1 MKFFEKMMALLLS
14 LAAVLSFAMPAFA
27 EDEPAPTAAGTH
39 TITISFEKP
48 GHEYVAYQVFK
59 GDYFEDDNGDG
70 HLSTISWG
78 DGVNG
83 PTLLDALKT
92 ETNAGLATD
101 FAKAETAEN
110 VADVLAKYNNDSV
123 KLDAFAKVVANHL
136 SNVVAG
142 KSQQEKNVDKD
153 GKYVYKI
160 AGLSDGY
167 YFVKD
172 NKDLSNGANDANTKY
187 ILQVL
192 GDVEINA
199 KADVPDIEKKITDE
213 NGTYQ
218 CKGNSYNVGDTVYF
232 ELTSKVPDMDGYD
245 SYTYKVTDTLSDGL
259 TLVKNNDGT
268 PKVTVT
274 IAGKEYT
281 KFTATLSDNVLTITI
296 DFSDFIAQKENKGAE
311 IVIRYAAVLNE
322 KALQK
327 DKENNSVYLEYSND
341 PNGTGTGKTTEKKT
355 YVYNFDID
363 IVKHEKDNEN
373 KLLSGAEFVLHRFN
387 NKKEKEYYHY
397 DTATQKT
404 EWVKLSD
411 EKLETIRAAVDKGT
425 ITSKTTTENGKTSFT
440 GLKAGTYYLQEIK
453 APDGYNLP
461 ADAEAT
467 TTVEIEPVYNED
479 GTIDLENQS
488 VIVKGNGR
496 MYVTADIANKPG
508 PVLPSTGGIGTTI
521 FYVLGGILT
530 VAAIVLLIVK
540 KRMENTKR

>member
-27 EDEPAPTAAGTH
+27 EDGLAPTAAGTH

-59 GDYFEDDNGDG
+59 GDYYKAESDG
-70 HLSTISWG
+70 KEHLSNIEWG
-78 DGVNG
+78 NGVNG
-83 PTLLDALKT
+83 ADLLKGLQSEKGFKEDFKNAKT
-92 ETNAGLATD
+92 A
-101 FAKAETAEN
+101 
-110 VADVLAKYNNDSV
+110 ADVAYILEGYGNNDNSD
-123 KLDAFAKVVANHL
+123 KLDAFAKVVAKHL
-136 SNVVAG
+136 SAVDAG
-142 KSQQEKNVDKD
+142 TSKSEEDAVN
-153 GKYVYKI
+153 GKYKYSISVT
-160 AGLSDGY
+160 GDGY
-167 YFVKD
+167 YFVQDKNVVTGKD
-172 NKDLSNGANDANTKY
+172 DANTKY
-187 ILQVL
+187 ILRVL
-192 GDVEINA
+192 GDVQINA
-199 KADVPDIEKKITDE
+199 KADVPDIEKKITDA
-213 NGTYQ
+213 
-218 CKGNSYNVGDTVYF
+218 KGDNPRKGDSYNVGDTVYF

-259 TLVKNNDGT
+259 TLVTDENGT
-268 PKVTVT
+268 PQVTVT
-274 IAGKEYT
+274 IGGEKYE
-281 KFTATLSDNVLTITI
+281 KFTATLNKNTLTI
-296 DFSDFIAQKENKGAE
+296 DFSDFIAQKENKGDKKN
-311 IVIRYAAVLNE
+311 VIRYAAVLNE

-327 DKENNSVYLEYSND
+327 DKENNSVYLEYSNN
-341 PNGTGTGKTTEKKT
+341 PNGIGTGKTTEKKT

-363 IVKHEKDNEN
+363 IVKHETGDNN
-373 KLLSGAEFVLHRFN
+373 KLLSGAEFVLYRLN
-387 NKKEKEYYHY
+387 SQEEKEYYNY
-397 DTATQKT
+397 TDKKET
-404 EWVKLSD
+404 EWKKLD
-411 EKLETIRAAVDKGT
+411 NDKLETIRDAVDKRT
-425 ITSKTTTENGKTSFT
+425 ITSKTTTANGKTSFT

-479 GTIDLENQS
+479 GTIDSDKSN
-488 VIVKGNGR
+488 VTVKGTDH

>member
-27 EDEPAPTAAGTH
+27 EDGPATTAESTH

-59 GDYFEDDNGDG
+59 GDYYKAASDG
-70 HLSTISWG
+70 KEHLSNIEWG
-78 DGVNG
+78 TGVDGTG
-83 PTLLDALKT
+83 LLEDLQSEEDFKNAKT
-92 ETNAGLATD
+92 A
-101 FAKAETAEN
+101 
-110 VADVLAKYNNDSV
+110 ADVAYILEGYGDNSG
-123 KLDAFAKVVANHL
+123 KLDAFAKVVAKHL
-136 SNVVAG
+136 SNTIAG
-142 KSQQEKNVDKD
+142 TSQQEANTDKD
-153 GKYVYKI
+153 GKYVYTI
-160 AGLSDGY
+160 TGLSDGY

-172 NKDLSNGANDANTKY
+172 KNELSADANDANTKY

-192 GDVEINA
+192 GDVQINA
-199 KADVPDIEKKITDE
+199 KADVPNIEKNITDA
-213 NGTYQ
+213 NGSSPR
-218 CKGNSYNVGDTVYF
+218 KGDSYNVGDTVYF
-232 ELTSKVPDMDGYD
+232 ELTSRVPDMDGYD

-259 TLVKNNDGT
+259 TLVTDANGT
-268 PKVTVT
+268 PQVTVT
-274 IAGKEYT
+274 IGVKEYT
-281 KFTATLSDNVLTITI
+281 KFTAKLNDNVLTIDFPEFI
-296 DFSDFIAQKENKGAE
+296 DQKENKDAK

-363 IVKHEKDNEN
+363 IVKHETGNVN
-373 KLLSGAEFVLHRFN
+373 KPLSGAEFVLYRLN
-387 NKKEKEYYHY
+387 NQNQKEYYNY
-397 DTATQKT
+397 NTGKNET
-404 EWVKLSD
+404 EWKTLD
-411 EKLETIRAAVDKGT
+411 DDNLETIRAAVDERT
-425 ITSKTTTENGKTSFT
+425 ITSKTTEDGKVSFT

-461 ADAEAT
+461 ADPVK
-467 TTVEIEPVYNED
+467 VEIIVNYNDD
-479 GTIDLENQS
+479 GTINMDNSLVHKRANNHMFVEKE
-488 VIVKGNGR
+488 IE
-496 MYVTADIANKPG
+496 NKPG

>member
-27 EDEPAPTAAGTH
+27 EDEPATTAESTH

-59 GDYFEDDNGDG
+59 GDYYKAASDG
-70 HLSTISWG
+70 KEHLSNIEWG
-78 DGVNG
+78 SGVDG
-83 PTLLDALKT
+83 
-92 ETNAGLATD
+92 AGLLEDLQSKKD
-101 FAKAETAEN
+101 FENAKTA
-110 VADVLAKYNNDSV
+110 ADVAYILEGYSDNSG
-123 KLDAFAKVVANHL
+123 KLDAFAKVVAKHL
-136 SNVVAG
+136 NNTIAG
-142 KSQQEKNVDKD
+142 TSQPEASVDQN

-160 AGLSDGY
+160 TGLSDGY

-172 NKDLSNGANDANTKY
+172 KNELSPDANDANTKY

-199 KADVPDIEKKITDE
+199 KADVPDIEKNITDA
-213 NGTYQ
+213 NGSSPR
-218 CKGNSYNVGDTVYF
+218 KGDSYNVGDTVYF

-259 TLVKNNDGT
+259 TLVQEDGK
-268 PKVTVT
+268 PKVTIT
-274 IAGKEYT
+274 IGDKPYT
-281 KFTATLSDNVLTITI
+281 GEFEATLDANKNVLTIEFTN
-296 DFSDFIAQKENKGAE
+296 FITQKDKAGEV
-311 IVIRYAAVLNE
+311 IVIRYEAVLNE
-322 KALQK
+322 KALQT
-327 DKENNSVYLEYSND
+327 DNENNSVYLEYSND

-355 YVYNFDID
+355 YVYDFDID
-363 IVKHEKDNEN
+363 IVKHEKDNED
-373 KLLSGAEFVLHRFN
+373 KLLSGAEFVLYRFN
-387 NKKEKEYYHY
+387 EDAKEYYHY

-411 EKLETIRAAVDKGT
+411 EKLETIRAAVDDGT
-425 ITSKTTTENGKTSFT
+425 ITSKTTNDGKVSFT

-461 ADAEAT
+461 ADADAT
-467 TTVEIEPVYNED
+467 TTVEIVAAYKAD

>member
-27 EDEPAPTAAGTH
+27 EDTTTASAGSH
-39 TITISFEKP
+39 TITIRFEKP

-59 GDYFEDDNGDG
+59 GDYYKAENEEKGHLSNIEWGSGVDGAGLLEDLQSKKDFENAKTAADVAYILEGYDDNGG
-70 HLSTISWG
+70 
-78 DGVNG
+78 
-83 PTLLDALKT
+83 
-92 ETNAGLATD
+92 
-101 FAKAETAEN
+101 
-110 VADVLAKYNNDSV
+110 
-123 KLDAFAKVVANHL
+123 KLDAFAKVVAKRLN
-136 SNVVAG
+136 NTIAG
-142 KSQQEKNVDKD
+142 TSQPEASVDQN

-160 AGLSDGY
+160 TGLSDGY

-172 NKDLSNGANDANTKY
+172 KNELSPDANDANTKY

-199 KADVPDIEKKITDE
+199 KADVPDIEKNITDE
-213 NGTYQ
+213 DGTYQ
-218 CKGNSYNVGDTVYF
+218 RKGDSYNVGDTVYF
-232 ELTSKVPDMDGYD
+232 ELTSKVPDMNGYD
-245 SYTYKVTDTLSDGL
+245 SYTYTVTDTLSDGL
-259 TLVKNNDGT
+259 TLVKNENGT

-274 IAGKEYT
+274 IGGEKYEE
-281 KFTATLSDNVLTITI
+281 FTATLNKNTLII
-296 DFSDFIAQKENKGAE
+296 DFSNFIDQKENKGAE
-311 IVIRYAAVLNE
+311 IVIRYEAVLNE
-322 KALQK
+322 KALQT

-341 PNGTGTGKTTEKKT
+341 PNGDGTGKTTEKKT
-355 YVYNFDID
+355 YVYDFDID
-363 IVKHEKDNEN
+363 IVKHEKDKAD
-373 KLLSGAEFVLHRFN
+373 KLLNGAEFVLYRLN
-387 NKKEKEYYHY
+387 GQRQKEYYNY
-397 DTATQKT
+397 NTDTKET
-404 EWVKLSD
+404 EWKTLD
-411 EKLETIRAAVDKGT
+411 NDNLETIRAAVDDRT
-425 ITSKTTTENGKTSFT
+425 ITSKTTVNGKVSFT

-461 ADAEAT
+461 ADADAT
-467 TTVEIEPVYNED
+467 TKVEIVAAYKTD

>member
-27 EDEPAPTAAGTH
+27 EEGLAPTAAGTH

-59 GDYFEDDNGDG
+59 GDYYKAESDG
-70 HLSTISWG
+70 KEHEHLSNIEWG
-78 DGVNG
+78 SGVDG
-83 PTLLDALKT
+83 
-92 ETNAGLATD
+92 AGLLEDLQSEED
-101 FAKAETAEN
+101 FKNAKTP
-110 VADVLAKYNNDSV
+110 ADVAYILEGYGDNSG
-123 KLDAFAKVVANHL
+123 KLDAFAKVVAKHL
-136 SNVVAG
+136 SNTIAG
-142 KSQQEKNVDKD
+142 TSQPEASVDQN

-160 AGLSDGY
+160 TGLSDGY

-172 NKDLSNGANDANTKY
+172 KNELSPDANDANTKY

-199 KADVPDIEKKITDE
+199 KADVPDIEKNITDA
-213 NGTYQ
+213 NGSSPR
-218 CKGNSYNVGDTVYF
+218 KGDSYNVGDTVYF
-232 ELTSKVPDMDGYD
+232 ELTSRVPDMDGYD

-259 TLVKNNDGT
+259 TLVQEDGK
-268 PKVTVT
+268 PKVTIT
-274 IAGKEYT
+274 IGGKPYT
-281 KFTATLSDNVLTITI
+281 GEFEATLDADKNVLTIEFTN
-296 DFSDFIAQKENKGAE
+296 FITQKDKASKV
-311 IVIRYAAVLNE
+311 IVIRYEAVLNE

-363 IVKHEKDNEN
+363 IVKHETGNVN
-373 KLLSGAEFVLHRFN
+373 KPLSGAEFVLYRLN
-387 NKKEKEYYHY
+387 NQNQKEYYNY
-397 DTATQKT
+397 NTGKKET
-404 EWVKLSD
+404 EWKTLD
-411 EKLETIRAAVDKGT
+411 NDNLETIRAAVEARK
-425 ITSKTTTENGKTSFT
+425 ITSKTTNENGEISFT
-440 GLKAGTYYLQEIK
+440 GLGEGTYYLQEIK
-453 APDGYNLP
+453 APNGYNLP

-467 TTVEIEPVYNED
+467 TKVEIVARYKAD
-479 GTIDLENQS
+479 GTIDLGNS
-488 VIVKGNGR
+488 NVTVKGTDH

>member
-27 EDEPAPTAAGTH
+27 EDGLAPTAAGTH

-59 GDYFEDDNGDG
+59 GDYYKAESDG
-70 HLSTISWG
+70 KEHLSNIEWG
-78 DGVNG
+78 NGVNG
-83 PTLLDALKT
+83 VGLLKDLQSEEDFKNAKT
-92 ETNAGLATD
+92 AAD
-101 FAKAETAEN
+101 
-110 VADVLAKYNNDSV
+110 VADILAGYGDSS
-123 KLDAFAKVVANHL
+123 KDLDAFAKVVAKYLN
-136 SNVVAG
+136 NTIAG
-142 KSQQEKNVDKD
+142 TSHPEASVDKN

-160 AGLSDGY
+160 TGLSDGY

-172 NKDLSNGANDANTKY
+172 NNKLSADANDANTKY

-192 GDVEINA
+192 GNVEINA
-199 KADVPDIEKKITDE
+199 KADVPDIEKKITDA
-213 NGTYQ
+213 
-218 CKGNSYNVGDTVYF
+218 KGDNPRKGDSYNVGDTVYF

-259 TLVKNNDGT
+259 TLVKNEDGT
-268 PKVTVT
+268 PNVTVT
-274 IAGKEYT
+274 IAGIEYT
-281 KFTATLSDNVLTITI
+281 KFTATQSGNVLTIK
-296 DFSDFIAQKENKGAE
+296 FPDFIDQKGNNKENNE

-363 IVKHEKDNEN
+363 IVKHEKDNED
-373 KLLSGAEFVLHRFN
+373 KLLSGAEFVLYRFN
-387 NKKEKEYYHY
+387 KNEKEYYHY

-404 EWVKLSD
+404 EWVKLPD
-411 EKLETIRAAVDKGT
+411 EKLETIRAAVDKRT

-440 GLKAGTYYLQEIK
+440 GLKEGTYYLQEIK

-467 TTVEIEPVYNED
+467 TKVEIVARYKAD
-479 GTIDLENQS
+479 GTIDSDNS
-488 VIVKGNGR
+488 NVTVKGMDH

>member
-27 EDEPAPTAAGTH
+27 EDGPATTAESTH

-59 GDYFEDDNGDG
+59 GDYYKAASDG
-70 HLSTISWG
+70 KEHLSNIEWG
-78 DGVNG
+78 TGVDGTG
-83 PTLLDALKT
+83 LLEDLQSEEDFKNAKT
-92 ETNAGLATD
+92 A
-101 FAKAETAEN
+101 
-110 VADVLAKYNNDSV
+110 ADVAYILEGYGDNSG
-123 KLDAFAKVVANHL
+123 KLDAFAKVVAKHL
-136 SNVVAG
+136 SNTIAG
-142 KSQQEKNVDKD
+142 TSQQEANTDKD
-153 GKYVYKI
+153 GKYVYTI
-160 AGLSDGY
+160 TGLSDGY

-172 NKDLSNGANDANTKY
+172 KNELSADANDANTKY

-192 GDVEINA
+192 GDVQINA
-199 KADVPDIEKKITDE
+199 KADVPNIEKNITDA
-213 NGTYQ
+213 NGSSPR
-218 CKGNSYNVGDTVYF
+218 KGDSYNVGDTVYF
-232 ELTSKVPDMDGYD
+232 ELTSRVPDMDGYD

-259 TLVKNNDGT
+259 TLVTDANGT
-268 PKVTVT
+268 PQVTVT
-274 IAGKEYT
+274 IGVKEYT
-281 KFTATLSDNVLTITI
+281 KFTAKLNDNVLTIDFPEFI
-296 DFSDFIAQKENKGAE
+296 DQKENKDAK

-363 IVKHEKDNEN
+363 IVKHETGNVN
-373 KLLSGAEFVLHRFN
+373 KPLSGAEFVLYRRN
-387 NKKEKEYYHY
+387 NQNQREYYNY
-397 DTATQKT
+397 NTSKNET
-404 EWVKLSD
+404 EWQTLAD
-411 EKLETIRAAVDKGT
+411 DNLETIRAAADKRT
-425 ITSKTTTENGKTSFT
+425 ITSKTTEDGKVSFT

-461 ADAEAT
+461 ADADAT
-467 TTVEIEPVYNED
+467 TTVEIVATYKAD

>member
-27 EDEPAPTAAGTH
+27 EDGLAPTAAGTH

-59 GDYFEDDNGDG
+59 GDYYKAESDG
-70 HLSTISWG
+70 KEHLSNIEWG
-78 DGVNG
+78 NGVNG
-83 PTLLDALKT
+83 VGLLKDLQSEEDFKNAKT
-92 ETNAGLATD
+92 AAD
-101 FAKAETAEN
+101 
-110 VADVLAKYNNDSV
+110 VADILAGYGDSS
-123 KLDAFAKVVANHL
+123 KDLDAFAKVVAKYLN
-136 SNVVAG
+136 NTIAG
-142 KSQQEKNVDKD
+142 TSHPEASVDKN

-160 AGLSDGY
+160 TGLSDGY

-172 NKDLSNGANDANTKY
+172 NNKLSADANDANTKY

-192 GDVEINA
+192 GNVEINA
-199 KADVPDIEKKITDE
+199 KADVPDIEKKITNAD
-213 NGTYQ
+213 GTNPR
-218 CKGNSYNVGDTVYF
+218 KGDSYNVGDTVYF

-245 SYTYKVTDTLSDGL
+245 SYTYKVTDTLSNGL
-259 TLVKNNDGT
+259 TLVQENGK

-274 IAGKEYT
+274 IGGEKYEEF
-281 KFTATLSDNVLTITI
+281 KATLNKNTLTI
-296 DFSDFIAQKENKGAE
+296 DFSDFIAQKENKGE

-322 KALQK
+322 KALQE
-327 DKENNSVYLEYSND
+327 DEENNSVYLEYSND
-341 PNGTGTGKTTEKKT
+341 PNSTGTGKTTEKKT

-363 IVKHEKDNEN
+363 IVKHETGDKD
-373 KLLSGAEFVLHRFN
+373 KLLSGAEFVLYRLN
-387 NKKEKEYYHY
+387 SQKEKEYYNY
-397 DTATQKT
+397 TDKKET
-404 EWVKLSD
+404 EWKKLD
-411 EKLETIRAAVDKGT
+411 HDNLETIRAAVNEKT
-425 ITSKTTTENGKTSFT
+425 ITSKTTKNGKVSFT

-467 TTVEIEPVYNED
+467 TTVEIVPAYNAD

-488 VIVKGNGR
+488 VIVKGTDH

>member
-59 GDYFEDDNGDG
+59 GDYYKAGNEEKGHLSNIEWGSGVNGTGLLEDLQSEQDFKAAKTAADVAYILEGYDDNGD
-70 HLSTISWG
+70 
-78 DGVNG
+78 
-83 PTLLDALKT
+83 
-92 ETNAGLATD
+92 
-101 FAKAETAEN
+101 
-110 VADVLAKYNNDSV
+110 
-123 KLDAFAKVVANHL
+123 KLDAFAKVVAKHL

-142 KSQQEKNVDKD
+142 TSKQKADAVN
-153 GKYVYKI
+153 GKYEYSISVT
-160 AGLSDGY
+160 GDGY
-167 YFVKD
+167 YFVQDKNTVTGKD
-172 NKDLSNGANDANTKY
+172 DANTKY

-192 GDVEINA
+192 GNVQINA
-199 KADVPDIEKKITDE
+199 KADVPDIEKKITNAD
-213 NGTYQ
+213 GTNPR
-218 CKGNSYNVGDTVYF
+218 KGDSYNVGDTVCF

-259 TLVKNNDGT
+259 TLVQENGK
-268 PKVTVT
+268 PKVTIT
-274 IAGKEYT
+274 IGGETYT
-281 KFTATLSDNVLTITI
+281 GAFEATLDADKNVLTIEFTN
-296 DFSDFIAQKENKGAE
+296 FITQKDKAGEV
-311 IVIRYAAVLNE
+311 IVIRYEAVLNE

-341 PNGTGTGKTTEKKT
+341 PHDTGTGKTTEKKT

-363 IVKHEKDNEN
+363 IVKHETGDNN
-373 KLLSGAEFVLHRFN
+373 KLLSGAEFVLYRIN
-387 NKKEKEYYHY
+387 DQGKKEYYYY
-397 DTATQKT
+397 DSDPQKT
-404 EWVKLSD
+404 EWKTLTPD
-411 EKLETIRAAVDKGT
+411 DLETIQAAAAAGE
-425 ITSKTTTENGKTSFT
+425 ITSKTTNEDGESSFT
-440 GLKAGTYYLQEIK
+440 GLEEGIYYLQEIK

-461 ADAEAT
+461 ADPVK
-467 TTVEIEPVYNED
+467 VEITVNYNED
-479 GTIDLENQS
+479 GTINMETSLVKKRENNGHMF
-488 VIVKGNGR
+488 VKQE
-496 MYVTADIANKPG
+496 IENKPG

>member
-27 EDEPAPTAAGTH
+27 EDEPATTAESTH

-59 GDYFEDDNGDG
+59 GDYYKAASDG
-70 HLSTISWG
+70 KEHLSNIEWG
-78 DGVNG
+78 SGVDG
-83 PTLLDALKT
+83 
-92 ETNAGLATD
+92 AGLLEDLQSKKD
-101 FAKAETAEN
+101 FENAKTA
-110 VADVLAKYNNDSV
+110 ADVAYILEGYSDNSG
-123 KLDAFAKVVANHL
+123 KLDAFAKVVAKHL
-136 SNVVAG
+136 NNTIAG
-142 KSQQEKNVDKD
+142 TSQPEASVDQN

-160 AGLSDGY
+160 TGLSDGY

-172 NKDLSNGANDANTKY
+172 KNELSPDANDANTKY

-199 KADVPDIEKKITDE
+199 KADVPNIEKNITDA
-213 NGTYQ
+213 NGSSPR
-218 CKGNSYNVGDTVYF
+218 KGDSYNVGDTVYF

-259 TLVKNNDGT
+259 TLVTDANGT
-268 PKVTVT
+268 PQVTVT
-274 IAGKEYT
+274 IGGKEYK
-281 KFTATLSDNVLTITI
+281 KFTATLNGNVLTI
-296 DFSDFIAQKENKGAE
+296 DFSDFIDQKENKGAE
-311 IVIRYAAVLNE
+311 IVIRYEAFLNE
-322 KALQK
+322 KALHT

-341 PNGTGTGKTTEKKT
+341 PNSDGTGKTTEKKT

-363 IVKHEKDNEN
+363 IVKHETGHPD
-373 KLLSGAEFVLHRFN
+373 KLLSGAEFVLYRFN
-387 NKKEKEYYHY
+387 KNEKEYYHY
-397 DTATQKT
+397 DTATPKT
-404 EWVKLSD
+404 KWVKLSD
-411 EKLETIRAAVDKGT
+411 EKLETIQAAVEAGK
-425 ITSKTTTENGKTSFT
+425 ITSKTTNEDGEISFT
-440 GLKAGTYYLQEIK
+440 GLEEGTYYLQEIK

-461 ADAEAT
+461 ADADAT
-467 TTVEIEPVYNED
+467 TTVEIVATYKAD

>member
-27 EDEPAPTAAGTH
+27 EDELATTAESTH

-59 GDYFEDDNGDG
+59 GDYYKAENEEKGHLSNIEWGSGVDGAGLLEDLQSEEDFKKAKTAADVAYILEGYGDNGD
-70 HLSTISWG
+70 
-78 DGVNG
+78 
-83 PTLLDALKT
+83 
-92 ETNAGLATD
+92 
-101 FAKAETAEN
+101 
-110 VADVLAKYNNDSV
+110 
-123 KLDAFAKVVANHL
+123 KLDAFAKVVAKHL
-136 SNVVAG
+136 SHVVAG
-142 KSQQEKNVDKD
+142 TSKQKADAVN
-153 GKYVYKI
+153 GKYEYSISVT
-160 AGLSDGY
+160 GDGY
-167 YFVKD
+167 YFVQDKNTVTGKD
-172 NKDLSNGANDANTKY
+172 DANTKY

-192 GDVEINA
+192 GDVQINA
-199 KADVPDIEKKITDE
+199 KADVPDIEKKITNAD
-213 NGTYQ
+213 GTNPR
-218 CKGNSYNVGDTVYF
+218 KGDSYNVGDTVYF

-245 SYTYKVTDTLSDGL
+245 SYTYKVTDTLSNGL

-296 DFSDFIAQKENKGAE
+296 DFSDFIAQKENKVAE

-327 DKENNSVYLEYSND
+327 DEENNSVYLEYSND

-355 YVYNFDID
+355 HVYNFDID
-363 IVKHEKDNEN
+363 IVKHETGDND
-373 KLLSGAEFVLHRFN
+373 KLLSGAEFVLYRIN
-387 NKKEKEYYHY
+387 DQGKKEYYYYY
-397 DTATQKT
+397 DSDPQKT
-404 EWVKLSD
+404 EWKTLTPD
-411 EKLETIRAAVDKGT
+411 DLETIQAAAAAGE
-425 ITSKTTTENGKTSFT
+425 ITSKTTNEDGEISFT
-440 GLKAGTYYLQEIK
+440 GLEEGIYYLQEIK

-461 ADAEAT
+461 ADPVK
-467 TTVEIEPVYNED
+467 VEITVNYNED
-479 GTIDLENQS
+479 GTINMETSLVKKRENNGHMF
-488 VIVKGNGR
+488 VKQE
-496 MYVTADIANKPG
+496 IENKPG

>member
-27 EDEPAPTAAGTH
+27 EDGLAPTAAGTH

-136 SNVVAG
+136 SDVVAG
-142 KSQQEKNVDKD
+142 KSQQEENVDKD

-160 AGLSDGY
+160 TGLSDGY

-172 NKDLSNGANDANTKY
+172 NKDLSDGANDANTKY

-199 KADVPDIEKKITDE
+199 KADVPDIEKKITNAD
-213 NGTYQ
+213 GTNPR
-218 CKGNSYNVGDTVYF
+218 KGDSYNVGDTVYF

-259 TLVKNNDGT
+259 TLVQENGK
-268 PKVTVT
+268 PKVTIT
-274 IAGKEYT
+274 IGGETYT
-281 KFTATLSDNVLTITI
+281 GEFEATLDADKNVLTIEFTN
-296 DFSDFIAQKENKGAE
+296 FITQKDKAGEV
-311 IVIRYAAVLNE
+311 IVIRYEAVLNE

-327 DKENNSVYLEYSND
+327 DKENNSVYLEYSNN

-363 IVKHEKDNEN
+363 IVKHETDHPD
-373 KLLSGAEFVLHRFN
+373 KLLSGAEFVLYRI
-387 NKKEKEYYHY
+387 NKNEKEYYHY
-397 DTATQKT
+397 DYDTATPKT
-404 EWVKLSD
+404 KWVKLSD
-411 EKLETIRAAVDKGT
+411 EKLETIQAAVEARK
-425 ITSKTTTENGKTSFT
+425 ITSKTTNEDGKIPFT
-440 GLKAGTYYLQEIK
+440 GLEEGTYYLQEIK

-461 ADAEAT
+461 ADPVK
-467 TTVEIEPVYNED
+467 VEIIVNYNDD
-479 GTIDLENQS
+479 GTINMDNSLVHKRANNHMFVEKE
-488 VIVKGNGR
+488 IE
-496 MYVTADIANKPG
+496 NKPG